1 MTPRHRQ
8 RTVRSSLL
16 AGLLGVIAAPLDV
29 RLVAPLGAQRRPE
42 IPVAP
47 ATGVGPVSNVATLS
61 VLGLAARDV
70 GDAGDA
76 GNAADA
82 VWMGVSQPLAHVGR
96 VRLSA
101 IGSGQLQA
109 RSAVGASSAG
119 EGMLALRTLTR
130 VGSAQAWTAAS
141 YGYARQQGDPSGGML
156 TPTPAMGRVAPD
168 GLPTDTSIS
177 RRVDVGS
184 VGRFESGLLTNSGPF
199 AFAMGL
205 SIERATRVSTQT
217 MTIKVAEG
225 YVAPSIDQ
233 GGAGRGTVRTFRAV
247 QRREVATGL
256 ASMAFA
262 TGRTSW
268 MLAVSAP
275 LAAWVS
281 GDEVGARPRVAPAVA
296 SVAVSQPVTGWFS
309 LVGSASTAPTSVSTT
324 ALRSDFGAA
333 RRELQPVFAVGIRI
347 ARLPLRRGLDTPVG
361 ILGFETRLAG
371 IDQARFTEGIAAADD
386 TVRVELVIDAP
397 RAGSVELMGD
407 ATEWTVTHLARLR
420 DGRWRTELR
429 LPPGVHRI
437 AVRSDGG
444 PWMAPPGLPT
454 GNDDFGTPVG
464 LIILRGR

>member
-1 MTPRHRQ
+1 M
-8 RTVRSSLL
+8 
-16 AGLLGVIAAPLDV
+16 AAPLDV

-61 VLGLAARDV
+61 VLGLAARD
-70 GDAGDA
+70 AGDA

-109 RSAVGASSAG
+109 RNAVDASSAG

-141 YGYARQQGDPSGGML
+141 YGYARQQGDASGGML
-156 TPTPAMGRVAPD
+156 IPTPAMGRVAMEA
-168 GLPTDTSIS
+168 LPADTSIS

-184 VGRFESGLLTNSGPF
+184 VGRIESGLLTNSGPF
-199 AFAMGL
+199 AFAFGVAV
-205 SIERATRVSTQT
+205 ERATRVSTQT
-217 MTIKVAEG
+217 MTIDIADAV
-225 YVAPSIDQ
+225 VAPPVQALTD
-233 GGAGRGTVRTFRAV
+233 RVTTVRTYRAV

-262 TGRTSW
+262 TGPTSW
-268 MLAVSAP
+268 LLSVTSPIAT
-275 LAAWVS
+275 WVS
-281 GDEVGARPRVAPAVA
+281 GDEAGPRQQTVPTVA
-296 SVAVSQPVTGWFS
+296 SIAVTQPVTGWFS
-309 LVGSASTAPTSVSTT
+309 LVGSASTAPTNLGTT
-324 ALRSDFGAA
+324 ALRNDIGAA
-333 RRELQPVFAVGIRI
+333 RRDLQPVFAVGVRI
-347 ARLPLRRGLDTPVG
+347 ARLPMRGGNGTPIG
-361 ILGFETRLAG
+361 ILGFETRLSG
-371 IDQARFTEGIAAADD
+371 VDQARFAEGIAAEGD

-407 ATEWTVTHLARLR
+407 ATEWTVTYMARLR

-437 AVRSDGG
+437 AVRADGG

-464 LIILRGR
+464 LIILRGGR